1 MTNVKIGSVINGF
14 KIVKL
19 IFKSSIPLRSIYKV
33 ECVDCGKSYKLRLM
47 DLKTE
52 VCECKT
58 YGLDPDRE
66 FDSEDPKK
74 DIGIVRG
81 KYTVVGYCYDSNNP
95 KKSLHY
101 VVRCN
106 VCRELCVMRKTNLL
120 RTKPNSKPK
129 KCSHKTLLSDVSCK
143 QDWIIFMQ

>member
-14 KIVKL
+14 EIVKL

-33 ECVDCGKSYKLRLM
+33 KCVYCGKSYKLRLM

-66 FDSEDPKK
+66 FDYEDPKK

-81 KYTVVGYCYDSNNP
+81 KYTVIGFIRDKDKPEFVQYI
-95 KKSLHY
+95 
-101 VVRCN
+101 VRCN
-106 VCRELCVMRKTNLL
+106 VCNKLCVMKKTNLFK
-120 RTKPNSKPK
+120 TNSKSTK
-129 KCSHKTLLSDVSCK
+129 KCNHKTLFSDV
-143 QDWIIFMQ
+143 QDNKIVYIQ